1 MVGTVE
7 VAVQKRITGNF
18 QIPMQAA
25 YWSDELCAERRLD
38 AISSREE
45 GPIDQGPEAKLT
57 FFSSLQGE
65 VNMHQVLVSRGL
77 SPARGCGTPYH
88 GQLNMDSAQSRPL
101 HRWTFRDRPNG
112 NSEDA
117 EARKTV
123 DTFQWAHSEL
133 TGSLMH
139 GHENRARYAKAED
152 EEMRRPSRIALPPES
167 YGVVAVRSPQKE
179 GEETGNISPLLYLS
193 MCSIG

>member
-1 MVGTVE
+1 
-7 VAVQKRITGNF
+7 
-18 QIPMQAA
+18 
-25 YWSDELCAERRLD
+25 
-38 AISSREE
+38 
-45 GPIDQGPEAKLT
+45 
-57 FFSSLQGE
+57 
-65 VNMHQVLVSRGL
+65 
-77 SPARGCGTPYH
+77 
-88 GQLNMDSAQSRPL
+88 MDSAQSRPL

-152 EEMRRPSRIALPPES
+152 EEMRLVDVEKHRNFDFDFNFDI
-167 YGVVAVRSPQKE
+167 
-179 GEETGNISPLLYLS
+179 NN
-193 MCSIG
+193 

>member
-1 MVGTVE
+1 
-7 VAVQKRITGNF
+7 
-18 QIPMQAA
+18 
-25 YWSDELCAERRLD
+25 
-38 AISSREE
+38 
-45 GPIDQGPEAKLT
+45 
-57 FFSSLQGE
+57 
-65 VNMHQVLVSRGL
+65 
-77 SPARGCGTPYH
+77 
-88 GQLNMDSAQSRPL
+88 MDSAQSRPL

-152 EEMRRPSRIALPPES
+152 EEMRNI
-167 YGVVAVRSPQKE
+167 
-179 GEETGNISPLLYLS
+179 ETSTSTSTSISTTSKQGNKKTA
-193 MCSIG
+193 G